1 LKVKFAPRLDP
12 RVLEEIERL
21 ASSQLSSAEICR
33 RVGEKS
39 ERLGRPRPSY
49 QRVRS
54 LVREIRRRPHR
65 PSTTDV
71 LLDIAFRA
79 RPPEAFLRHMTGDEY

>member
-1 LKVKFAPRLDP
+1 MKFAPRLHP

-21 ASSQLSSAEICR
+21 APLELTSAEICR
-33 RVGEKS
+33 RVGKKAEQ
-39 ERLGRPRPSY
+39 LGTPRPSY

-71 LLDIAFRA
+71 LLDIALRG
-79 RPPEAFLRHMTGDEY
+79 RPPEAFRRHMAGDER

>member
-1 LKVKFAPRLDP
+1 MKFAPRLHP
-12 RVLEEIERL
+12 RVFEEIERFAAL
-21 ASSQLSSAEICR
+21 DLTSAEICR
-33 RVGEKS
+33 RVGEKA
-39 ERLGRPRPSY
+39 EQLGTPRPSY

-54 LVREIRRRPHR
+54 LVREIRGRPRR

-79 RPPEAFLRHMTGDEY
+79 RPPEAFLRHMAGDER